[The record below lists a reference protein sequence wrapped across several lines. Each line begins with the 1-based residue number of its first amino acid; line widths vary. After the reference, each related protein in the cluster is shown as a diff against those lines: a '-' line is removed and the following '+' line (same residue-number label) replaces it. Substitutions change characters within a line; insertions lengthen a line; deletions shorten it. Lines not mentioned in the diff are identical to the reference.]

1 MSATSKAL
9 FQVRQAVLPILSK
22 QSNSTNLVFPIHRIY
37 CVGRN
42 YRDHAIE
49 MGHNPDR
56 EPPFFFHKPADAVTT
71 NDTVPYPTM
80 TCNLH
85 YEAELV
91 VAIGK
96 ESSSS
101 GSTNMMS
108 LDEASSLIYGYAVG
122 CDLTRRDLQNE
133 AKKLSRPW
141 DASKGF
147 DCSAPMTAI
156 VPKEDLLANSDLER
170 DEIKLWVKSSN
181 DNDFQLKQSA
191 ALSNLI
197 WSVPETIQQLSQ
209 YHRLLPGD
217 LIMTG
222 TPAGVGP
229 LHVGDEVRISCGDE
243 LPECRFTMV

>member
-1 MSATSKAL
+1 M
-9 FQVRQAVLPILSK
+9 
-22 QSNSTNLVFPIHRIY
+22 
-37 CVGRN
+37 
-42 YRDHAIE
+42 
-49 MGHNPDR
+49 
-56 EPPFFFHKPADAVTT
+56 
-71 NDTVPYPTM
+71 
-80 TCNLH
+80 
-85 YEAELV
+85 
-91 VAIGK
+91 
-96 ESSSS
+96 
-101 GSTNMMS
+101 
-108 LDEASSLIYGYAVG
+108 
-122 CDLTRRDLQNE
+122 
-133 AKKLSRPW
+133 SRPW

-156 VPKEDLLANSDLER
+156 VPKEDLLANSDLED

-229 LHVGDEVRISCGDE
+229 LHVGDELRISCGDE